1 MYRVPGPITT
11 RLLAQHG
18 PTSDGWSPDR
28 SAKPATPETAA
39 ACGWPLCGRQTTP
52 AGGVDRRTH
61 RSSRPGTRAA

>member
-1 MYRVPGPITT
+1 VYQVTGPITT

-18 PTSDGWSPDR
+18 PTSDGWSPGRD
-28 SAKPATPETAA
+28 AGHVTAMPAGG
-39 ACGWPLCGRQTTP
+39 CMWPLCGRETTP